1 MQILSSDVIILRYRT
16 EKIYI
21 RRQLFSI
28 RRILLTKHLAIS
40 GG

>member
-1 MQILSSDVIILRYRT
+1 MQILSANVIILRYGT
-16 EKIYI
+16 EKIHI

-28 RRILLTKHLAIS
+28 RGILLTKHLAIS